1 MGPPMI
7 ELEKVIDFHTF
18 SITARDREAGAFGV
32 AVTTARPNVG
42 SLVPWV
48 SVRGAIATQAR
59 VNTDLGRQGQAL
71 LAHVLQPARRRP
83 RRAGRR
89 ASTHLA
95 GGGRPLEADRS
106 GVRPRRGPALRPGQA
121 LRRIA
126 MVRSIP

>member
-48 SVRGAIATQAR
+48 SLRGAIATQAR
-59 VNTDLGRQGQAL
+59 VDTDLGRHGLAL
-71 LAHVLQPARRRP
+71 LDQDVPVDTALSSLLARDPERERRQLH
-83 RRAGRR
+83 G
-89 ASTHLA
+89 LD
-95 GGGRPLEADRS
+95 L
-106 GVRPRRGPALRPGQA
+106 RRGFVHTGKDCVA
-121 LRRIA
+121 
-126 MVRSIP
+126 